1 MPFEAEDLAIL
12 KQTVQDAVTS
22 AQENLAQM
30 VAKQFIEIRTD
41 IQEVQDALRKIGT
54 RQLQIE
60 ADLADVGTISE
71 ALKRRLQDLHADL
84 DLAGPAP
91 QARDFSL
98 RLGHLERELANI
110 RQRLSSVV

>member
-1 MPFEAEDLAIL
+1 MPFEADDLSLL
-12 KQTVQDAVTS
+12 KQVVQDAVTS

-41 IQEVQDALRKIGT
+41 IQEVQETLRKIGT

-60 ADLADVGTISE
+60 ADLADVGRTSE
-71 ALKRRLQDLHADL
+71 AIKRRLQDLHADL
-84 DLAGPAP
+84 DPVGRAP

-98 RLGHLERELANI
+98 RLGHLERELADI